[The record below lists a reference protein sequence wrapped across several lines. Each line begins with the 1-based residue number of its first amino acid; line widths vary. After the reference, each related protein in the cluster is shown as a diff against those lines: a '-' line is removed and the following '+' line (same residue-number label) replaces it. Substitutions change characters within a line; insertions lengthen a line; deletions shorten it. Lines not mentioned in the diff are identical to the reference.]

1 MGVTIHFEGK
11 LKRPEAYQAVLATAR
26 RFAESQNWSWEPIEE
41 KVTTLKRIRE
51 EKDWD
56 YVGPVKGVVLYPHEN
71 SEPVR
76 LEFDSELYI
85 QEYTKTQFAP
95 IEVHLLLVEL
105 LKKIEPYF
113 EQLIVFD
120 WNSRGFRQGGDAMR
134 PLLFALF
141 AVVLTPCA
149 IHPVNRPQNREEF
162 KA

>member
-1 MGVTIHFEGK
+1 MGIAFSVGMGVTIHFEGK
-11 LKRPEAYQAVLATAR
+11 LKRPEAYQTVLATAR
-26 RFAESQNWSWEPIEE
+26 RF
-41 KVTTLKRIRE
+41 RE

-85 QEYTKTQFAP
+85 QEYTKTQFAQ

-120 WNSRGFRQGGDAMR
+120 EGEYLEQSDEYQG
-134 PLLFALF
+134 
-141 AVVLTPCA
+141 
-149 IHPVNRPQNREEF
+149 PVRLPSKRIVDVTE
-162 KA
+162 K